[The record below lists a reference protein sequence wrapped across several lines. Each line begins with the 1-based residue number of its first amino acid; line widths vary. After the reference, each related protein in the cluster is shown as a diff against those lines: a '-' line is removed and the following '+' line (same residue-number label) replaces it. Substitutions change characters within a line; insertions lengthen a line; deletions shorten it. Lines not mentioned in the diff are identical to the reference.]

1 MLLTKYVFDVDNNI
15 IKYKNNVVEH
25 DFNTLIALDTNSLTV
40 TTKEHDIH

>member
-1 MLLTKYVFDVDNNI
+1 MLLANYVFDIDNNI

-25 DFNTLIALDTNSLTV
+25 DFNTLIALDTNNLTV

>member
-1 MLLTKYVFDVDNNI
+1 MLLTKYVFDIDNNI

-25 DFNTLIALDTNSLTV
+25 DFNILIVLDTNNLNV